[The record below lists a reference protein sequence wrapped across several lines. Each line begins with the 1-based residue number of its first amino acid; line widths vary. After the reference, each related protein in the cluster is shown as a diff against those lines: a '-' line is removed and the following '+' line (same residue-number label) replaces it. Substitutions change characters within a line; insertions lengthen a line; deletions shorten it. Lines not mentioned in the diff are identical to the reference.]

1 MPGSSSAAVSA
12 PRSPDG
18 SFESDAS
25 TASSATTSTST
36 VVDGGDASDDTSN
49 DIDSEF
55 ASVVDEADHLEIH
68 VQDNDLGDDGVPEL
82 EDVGPDPVDFAD
94 DVPELE
100 DVGPD
105 PVRAAAEV
113 APVADLV
120 FEHQVPQ
127 EVPNIV
133 VPPVDPPRIV
143 IPPAPVPHLDDH
155 MADVA
160 STAFPSVVP
169 RYGPEVNL
177 VWPDDAF
184 ENTTP
189 VTRLRAFRESI
200 PPARMVDRVRRRL
213 EDHEYEQQELYEA
226 KVTQG

>member
-1 MPGSSSAAVSA
+1 MPGTASSPSFT
-12 PRSPDG
+12 PCSPDP
-18 SFESDAS
+18 SFESDTS
-25 TASSATTSTST
+25 TVSSATTST
-36 VVDGGDASDDTSN
+36 VVDDGGTSDDTSN
-49 DIDSEF
+49 DGDL
-55 ASVVDEADHLEIH
+55 VVDEADHLEIH
-68 VQDNDLGDDGVPEL
+68 VQNDDLDDEGVPEL
-82 EDVGPDPVDFAD
+82 EDVGPDPVDAAD

-100 DVGPD
+100 DVGPG

-120 FEHQVPQ
+120 FEHQIPP
-127 EVPNIV
+127 EVPNVV

-160 STAFPSVVP
+160 TTAFPSVPP